1 MTVNHLVAGSSPA
14 EAAKFWGRRIN
25 GDSADCKSAASGTT
39 GSIPVFPTKIS
50 PAMAMT
56 DNPYSVIHKLR
67 GGWKTYHKNRVM
79 SCAITYGYQAWGLSS
94 KNKKTQCYLFR
105 DREHCWEFVRK
116 NKQSKLLWKI
126 TILIKSAPYSGKSS
140 LLMLRE
146 RYD

>member
-56 DNPYSVIHKLR
+56 DCPYSVIH
-67 GGWKTYHKNRVM
+67 T
-79 SCAITYGYQAWGLSS
+79 
-94 KNKKTQCYLFR
+94 
-105 DREHCWEFVRK
+105 
-116 NKQSKLLWKI
+116 
-126 TILIKSAPYSGKSS
+126 SA
-140 LLMLRE
+140 R
-146 RYD
+146 